1 MTSLD
6 VDILRVRL
14 IYARGTNQTLSANN
28 VLVTDGIGG
37 TRWINISTINAGLGF
52 NTINTTASTFTS
64 SSGNTTFSILDSS
77 NIGLI
82 PTNNGAAATLF
93 SKSFGQIDVP
103 GQSSIYSFDSL
114 SGSFN
119 NQFSLTGTG
128 IISIST
134 NTLTNQ
140 INFYSPNDATSS
152 LSSLIKN
159 MSSVNTT
166 LTNAINSFQS
176 PFSTFLYSIISS
188 FSTSLGPTVQF
199 PQLYSTFSTFSTV
212 LGPTV
217 QFPQLY
223 STFSTFSTAL
233 GPTVQFPQ
241 LYSTFSTFS
250 TVLGPTVQFPQLYS
264 TFSTFSTVLGR
275 TVQFPQLNSTFST
288 FSTVLGPTVQF
299 PQLNSTFST
308 FSTALGRTITT
319 SMFASTLSTNI
330 SRNLYTEILYTS
342 TINVS
347 GNRQPFIQYGIGN
360 LSSMSTIVTLNSPY
374 INSNYIIQLTYASGT
389 TALTVP
395 ISFSTVTTS
404 NFVAYGV
411 STAIFHWT
419 SYGNLF

>member
-199 PQLYSTFSTFSTV
+199 PR
-212 LGPTV
+212 
-217 QFPQLY
+217 LY

-288 FSTVLGPTVQF
+288 FSTVLGQTVQF
-299 PQLNSTFST
+299 PQLYSTFST